1 MSKKTI
7 VNNALDNVAVALTN
21 VKKGGEAHENV
32 TLAEDIAKGNSPCAI
47 LKRAK
52 I

>member
-21 VKKGGEAHENV
+21 VKKGGRL
-32 TLAEDIAKGNSPCAI
+32 TKT
-47 LKRAK
+47 
-52 I
+52 